1 MSEDNKNTNQ
11 QETSKKESVVVKE
24 KPSRVRIAQ
33 PQDVMDLTQEN
44 FKPTKII
51 DPDAR
56 FKDLQEVTDYL
67 SDEDKETLVKAYEF
81 AKKCHSGQKRK
92 SGEMFVVHP
101 VEVGITLA
109 DLHMDIDTLCA
120 GLLHDTIEDTEATY
134 TKVKDTFNRE
144 VADLVEGVTKITQI
158 EVGSISESQALTLRK
173 MFVAMS
179 NDLRVIVIKLSDR
192 LHNMRTLYAIPE
204 DRQIY
209 KANETLE
216 IFAPIAHRLGIDSI
230 KWELEDLSFFYLEPN
245 KYRQIAR
252 MVVESRDERKVY
264 VNKVIDIL
272 QKELESS
279 SISGRIM
286 GRPKHLY
293 SIYCKMKNNGKAF
306 SEIYDLI
313 AVRIIVNTVK
323 ECYAALGAVH
333 SL

>member
-1 MSEDNKNTNQ
+1 MEEKELHNNTDNKQ
-11 QETSKKESVVVKE
+11 HKEGVVLKE

-33 PQDVMDLTQEN
+33 PQDVMDLTQGG
-44 FKPTKII
+44 FRPKKII

-56 FKDLQEVTDYL
+56 FKDLQEATSYL
-67 SDEDKETLVKAYEF
+67 SDEDKETLIKAYDF
-81 AKKCHSGQKRK
+81 AKECHKEQKRK

-101 VEVGITLA
+101 VEVGLTLA

-120 GLLHDTIEDTEATY
+120 GLLHDTIEDTQATY
-134 TKVKDTFNRE
+134 NIVKEKFNKE

-209 KANETLE
+209 KASETLE

-230 KWELEDLSFFYLEPN
+230 K
-245 KYRQIAR
+245 
-252 MVVESRDERKVY
+252 
-264 VNKVIDIL
+264 
-272 QKELESS
+272 
-279 SISGRIM
+279 
-286 GRPKHLY
+286 
-293 SIYCKMKNNGKAF
+293 
-306 SEIYDLI
+306 
-313 AVRIIVNTVK
+313 
-323 ECYAALGAVH
+323 
-333 SL
+333 